1 MEHRFFSILL
11 GLALLSLLSFFVSF
25 SIKQQVFTKIDSSEE
40 EQEEPSYHS
49 TTTNQNLPPNWMPD
63 IPLIKYLHKV
73 QHPANCSSRKF
84 LVYPM
89 PKLQKRDV
97 RNLGALVTSLWRWV
111 ILALED
117 DRTVVIDSTNW
128 NMADCPHNDGS
139 EGGLNCYF
147 EPFSSCDMSH
157 VLAVLLFFVFF
168 PPLFLLFL
176 LASLSLREREKRR
189 RRRRSRRE
197 REGERETDVP
207 LDLTLSAR
215 LFPALN
221 SWWPRPSRLKLEK
234 HCEIIAW

>member
-1 MEHRFFSILL
+1 VVESVALVFFLFVGSRRKMA
-11 GLALLSLLSFFVSF
+11 GGSQAMVALLILGILSLF
-25 SIKQQVFTKIDSSEE
+25 SLVATIISMKEKPQEIAFTEKSSYNNNNNNKQ
-40 EQEEPSYHS
+40 
-49 TTTNQNLPPNWMPD
+49 NNNNPPNWMPE

-89 PKLQKRDV
+89 PKLKSKDT
-97 RNLGALVTSLWRWV
+97 RNLGAMLTSLWRWV

-157 VLAVLLFFVFF
+157 VLAVPSFSSSFF
-168 PPLFLLFL
+168 
-176 LASLSLREREKRR
+176 
-189 RRRRSRRE
+189 
-197 REGERETDVP
+197 
-207 LDLTLSAR
+207 
-215 LFPALN
+215 LN
-221 SWWPRPSRLKLEK
+221 NFSF
-234 HCEIIAW
+234 